1 MELAYE
7 HDAVVVVAGVPGAG
21 KSTLIRRAVDRTAAA
36 VVDTDDERE
45 RGRGG
50 RLLYARHYVRI
61 AAAVLGARP
70 VVVHSRGTRAPARRA
85 VALLARL
92 RGRPAHLLL
101 LDADR
106 PAAEAGQRRRGRV
119 LGARRHGPRVVAL
132 AAPAGPRRGG
142 RGLDQRARAVAPRGG
157 VGRPPWS
164 GSRARRRLQWRS
176 HIPPGTTGFDAVG
189 SWGRLRA
196 EVPEASLNPGNNH
209 KCGR

>member
-1 MELAYE
+1 VELAYE

-61 AAAVLGARP
+61 AAAVLGTRP
-70 VVVHSRGTRAPARRA
+70 VVVHSRGTHALARRA
-85 VALLARL
+85 VGLLARL

-119 LGARRHGPRVVAL
+119 LERAVMDREWAGWRRLRTRGVDGEGWSSVRALSRPEAASVAALVWKPRP
-132 AAPAGPRRGG
+132 AAPTMEEPHTPGDDRLRRGWFVG
-142 RGLDQRARAVAPRGG
+142 AVASRGTGGLVKPR
-157 VGRPPWS
+157 
-164 GSRARRRLQWRS
+164 
-176 HIPPGTTGFDAVG
+176 
-189 SWGRLRA
+189 
-196 EVPEASLNPGNNH
+196 
-209 KCGR
+209 